1 MRKEVEIV
9 IAIGTNTN
17 QEISMF
23 LAKQLLE
30 QLLKGIKFTE
40 ELWTLPVDIKS
51 DRFLNCL
58 AIGHTTHGAP
68 QIKNALRRIENRCGD
83 SKTARANGS
92 VKMDIDIL
100 LYDGQRMHEKDWER
114 PYIQT
119 LMKEVETIR
128 NNETSNTKE

>member
-17 QEISMF
+17 QEISIF

-30 QLLKGIKFTE
+30 QLFKDIKFTE
-40 ELWTLPVDIKS
+40 ELWTLPLDIKS

-68 QIKNALRRIENRCGD
+68 QIKSALRRIENRCGD
-83 SKTARANGS
+83 SKTARTNGI

-100 LYDGQRMHEKDWER
+100 LYDGQRLHEEDWNR
-114 PYIQT
+114 PYIKT
-119 LMKEVETIR
+119 LMKEIDAIR
-128 NNETSNTKE
+128 NYKTPNTTQ